1 MKTALIGF
9 AGAGKSELF
18 AALAGVGASQA
29 GRAMV
34 KVPEPRLAPLV
45 ELYKPP
51 KITFTEI
58 ELLDLPGAAGA
69 KGGGL
74 GDRVLNEVRPYD
86 CLLAVLDGF
95 SGGAVAAEQLQ
106 AMETDFI
113 IADMAVVEKRL
124 ERIAQEKK
132 KAKHLHDPEEETV
145 LLQAKDHL
153 DLERPLRENE
163 DLLAQPKLRG
173 FRFLSAKPVLW
184 AWNVTE
190 DTLAGFSVPEGVDG
204 KGMMHIAVSARL
216 ERELSE
222 LQDQEERQAFML
234 DLGMERSALDLVVGG
249 VYNLLGL
256 ITFLTAGEKE
266 VRAWPLRAGQP
277 AQEAAGVIHSDIQRG
292 FIRAEVLGWDD
303 FLACK
308 NFKTAKERG
317 LLRLE
322 GKEYIVKDG
331 DIVEFRFNV

>member
-18 AALAGVGASQA
+18 AALAGTAAPS

-34 KVPEPRLAPLV
+34 KVPEPRLTPLA
-45 ELYKPP
+45 ELYNPP

-95 SGGAVAAEQLQ
+95 SGAAEPLDQLQ
-106 AMETDFI
+106 AMEADFL
-113 IADMAVVEKRL
+113 IADLAVVEKRL
-124 ERIAQEKK
+124 ERIAQDKK
-132 KAKHLHDPEEETV
+132 KTKLLHDPEEETA
-145 LLQAKDHL
+145 LLQAKEHL
-153 DLERPLRENE
+153 DQERPLRESE
-163 DLLAQPKLRG
+163 ALLAQPKLRG

-184 AWNVTE
+184 AWNVGE
-190 DTLAGFSVPEGVDG
+190 DKLADVTAPDAGPGVV
-204 KGMMHIAVSARL
+204 HIAVSARL
-216 ERELSE
+216 ERELAE
-222 LQDQEERQAFML
+222 LQDDEERRAFML
-234 DLGMERSALDLVVGG
+234 DLGMERSALDQVVGG
-249 VYNLLGL
+249 IYNLLGL

-292 FIRAEVLGWDD
+292 FIRAEVLGWED

-308 NFKTAKERG
+308 TFKTAKERG

-322 GKEYIVKDG
+322 GKEYVVRDG
-331 DIVEFRFNV
+331 DIIEFRFNV